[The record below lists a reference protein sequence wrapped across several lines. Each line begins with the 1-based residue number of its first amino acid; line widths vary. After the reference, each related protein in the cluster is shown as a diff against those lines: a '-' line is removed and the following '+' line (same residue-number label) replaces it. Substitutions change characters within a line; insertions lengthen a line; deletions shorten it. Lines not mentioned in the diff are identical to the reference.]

1 MNLRWR
7 LALISSLV
15 TLLALTALVIGS
27 GLLLER
33 VRLRDLDEELG
44 VQAKVVMDEIA
55 DGTRNELSLNVAD
68 ALHTATGSS
77 VAWVYKRGELLVGD
91 GIDAPEPLDSS
102 FFQSTRSAEITSHDG
117 WRVYSLR
124 HSAMIVQI
132 GRSLAPLERVTL
144 SYWRIASATA
154 LLSALLAGIVITVA
168 VNRVTEPLERLARR
182 VQTLESDAPMP
193 ALDLRDEVGALARAL
208 ESSLSGLRRTR
219 ARETRFLADA
229 AHELRTPVTALL
241 TDLEH
246 HAARVRSHQEDRAVL
261 ERSTRTARHLRDL
274 ASNLLTLSQ
283 IERGLEGRAVDVFE
297 IAANVVDRIASLAA
311 AKGLEISLDGHPAL
325 TLGDQV
331 ALERAIENLIGNAIK
346 FTDSG
351 AVRVTIGIHGDR
363 VQLEV
368 IDSGIGMNPDLLGTV
383 FAAFERGTETRR
395 EGSGLGLA
403 VVKSVIDAHGG
414 TVTLHQNA
422 PHGIRAV
429 VSLPRA

>member
-1 MNLRWR
+1 MSLRWR

-15 TLLALTALVIGS
+15 TLLAIAGVVIGS

-33 VRLRDLDEELG
+33 VRLRDLDEELS
-44 VQAKVVMDEIA
+44 VQARVVMDEIA
-55 DGTRNELSLNVAD
+55 DGTRSELSPSVAD
-68 ALHTATGSS
+68 ALRTATGSS
-77 VAWVYKRGELLVGD
+77 RAWVYHSGKLLVGD
-91 GIDAPEPLDSS
+91 GIEAPEPLDSS
-102 FFQSTRSAEITSHDG
+102 FFHSSQPLSISSHAG
-117 WRVYSLR
+117 WRV
-124 HSAMIVQI
+124 HSQRSGQMTVQI
-132 GRSLAPLERVTL
+132 GRPLAPLERVT
-144 SYWRIASATA
+144 SDYWRVGSATA

-208 ESSLSGLRRTR
+208 EDSLSGLRRTR

-246 HAARVRSHQEDRAVL
+246 HAARVRSSSEDRAVL

-274 ASNLLTLSQ
+274 ASNLLTLSH
-283 IERGLEGRAVDVFE
+283 IERGLDKRNVDMFQ
-297 IAANVVDRIASLAA
+297 IAANVVDRNASLAA
-311 AKGLEISLDGHPAL
+311 HKGLEISLDGHPAI
-325 TLGDQV
+325 THGDAV

-351 AVRVTIGIHGDR
+351 AVRVTVGTHGDR

-368 IDSGIGMNPDLLGTV
+368 IDSGIGMNADLLETV
-383 FAAFERGTETRR
+383 FEAFERGTQTRR

-403 VVKSVIDAHGG
+403 VVKSVIDAHDG
-414 TVTLHQNA
+414 TVRLHQNA

>member
-1 MNLRWR
+1 MTLRWR

-15 TLLALTALVIGS
+15 TLLAIAAVVIGS

-44 VQAKVVMDEIA
+44 VQAKVVMDEIN
-55 DGTRNELSLNVAD
+55 DGTRSELSPNTTD
-68 ALHTATGSS
+68 ALRTATGSS
-77 VAWVYKRGELLVGD
+77 VAWVYKRDKLLVGD
-91 GIDAPEPLDSS
+91 GINAPEPLEPS
-102 FFQSTRSAEITSHDG
+102 FFHSQQRFSVTSHAG
-117 WRVYSLR
+117 WRVYSQR
-124 HSAMIVQI
+124 SGEITVQI
-132 GRSLAPLERVTL
+132 GRPLAPLERVT
-144 SYWRIASATA
+144 SDYWRIGSAV
-154 LLSALLAGIVITVA
+154 ALLAALIAGIAITAA

-208 ESSLSGLRRTR
+208 QSSLSGLRLTR

-246 HAARVRSHQEDRAVL
+246 HAARVRSSTEDRAVL
-261 ERSTRTARHLRDL
+261 QRSTRTARHLRDL

-283 IERGLEGRAVDVFE
+283 TERGLEGRSVDVFE
-297 IAANVVDRIASLAA
+297 IAANVVDRNASLAA
-311 AKGLEISLDGHPAL
+311 AKGLEISLDGHPAS
-325 TLGDQV
+325 THGDAV

-351 AVRVTIGIHGDR
+351 AVRVTVEIHGDR

-368 IDSGIGMNPDLLGTV
+368 TDSGIGMNADLLETV
-383 FAAFERGTETRR
+383 FAAFERGTQTRR

-403 VVKSVIDAHGG
+403 VVKSVIDAHDG
-414 TVTLHQNA
+414 TVRLHQNA